1 MIGLLKKEYYLMEG
15 QMKSWLIVAIFCF
28 FYSYF
33 MNADSFL
40 FMLIILIG
48 IMSTMTVFSLDKA
61 CGWDTYAISLPLTR
75 KEIVEARY
83 LFAFLIDIGVS
94 LACCLLM
101 LLRGLI
107 SGGVNIPESL
117 HSLFQILLVTILMQ
131 LLLFPVIYK
140 LGVEKARFV
149 YMAVFICLS
158 LGVLGLSR
166 LDDNGAV
173 LAGIRINAEKP
184 CNTGKLRP
192 LFWLLPACFF
202 PCGFLSVS
210 MKNKNFEN
218 LTDTYESFLHTFCKN
233 PDNNN
238 KPIQKGMHKNG

>member
-15 QMKSWLIVAIFCF
+15 QMKSWLIVAVFCF

-101 LLRGLI
+101 LLRRLMN
-107 SGGVNIPESL
+107 GGVNIPESL

-158 LGVLGLSR
+158 LGVLGLSQ

-173 LAGIRINAEKP
+173 LAGIRINAEKIMQY
-184 CNTGKLRP
+184 GEIAAVILAAAG
-192 LFWLLPACFF
+192 L
-202 PCGFLSVS
+202 FLSLWLSVRI
-210 MKNKNFEN
+210 
-218 LTDTYESFLHTFCKN
+218 YEKKEF
-233 PDNNN
+233 
-238 KPIQKGMHKNG
+238 

>member
-15 QMKSWLIVAIFCF
+15 QMKSWLIVAVFCF

-94 LACCLLM
+94 LACCLIM
-101 LLRGLI
+101 LLRGQI
-107 SGGVNIPESL
+107 NGGVNLPESL

-158 LGVLGLSR
+158 LGVLGLSQ

-173 LAGIRINAEKP
+173 LAGIRINAEKIMQY
-184 CNTGKLRP
+184 GEIAAVILAAAG
-192 LFWLLPACFF
+192 L
-202 PCGFLSVS
+202 FLSLWLSVRI
-210 MKNKNFEN
+210 
-218 LTDTYESFLHTFCKN
+218 YEKKEF
-233 PDNNN
+233 
-238 KPIQKGMHKNG
+238 

>member
-15 QMKSWLIVAIFCF
+15 QMKSWLIVAVFCF

-83 LFAFLIDIGVS
+83 LFAFLIDIGAS

-107 SGGVNIPESL
+107 KGGVNIPESL

-158 LGVLGLSR
+158 LGVLGLSQ

-173 LAGIRINAEKP
+173 LAGIRINAEKIMQY
-184 CNTGKLRP
+184 GEIAAVILAAAG
-192 LFWLLPACFF
+192 L
-202 PCGFLSVS
+202 FLSLWLSVRI
-210 MKNKNFEN
+210 
-218 LTDTYESFLHTFCKN
+218 YEKKEF
-233 PDNNN
+233 
-238 KPIQKGMHKNG
+238 

>member
-1 MIGLLKKEYYLMEG
+1 MEG
-15 QMKSWLIVAIFCF
+15 QMKSWLIVAVFCF

-107 SGGVNIPESL
+107 KGGVNIPESL

-158 LGVLGLSR
+158 LGVLGLSQ

-173 LAGIRINAEKP
+173 LAGIRINAEKIMQY
-184 CNTGKLRP
+184 GEIAAVILAAAG
-192 LFWLLPACFF
+192 L
-202 PCGFLSVS
+202 FLSLWLSVRI
-210 MKNKNFEN
+210 
-218 LTDTYESFLHTFCKN
+218 YEKKEF
-233 PDNNN
+233 
-238 KPIQKGMHKNG
+238 

>member
-15 QMKSWLIVAIFCF
+15 QMKSWLIVAVFCF

-107 SGGVNIPESL
+107 KGGVNIPESL

-140 LGVEKARFV
+140 LGVEKARVV

-158 LGVLGLSR
+158 LGVLGLSQ

-173 LAGIRINAEKP
+173 LAGIRINAEKIMQY
-184 CNTGKLRP
+184 GEIAAVILAAAG
-192 LFWLLPACFF
+192 L
-202 PCGFLSVS
+202 FLSLWLSVRI
-210 MKNKNFEN
+210 
-218 LTDTYESFLHTFCKN
+218 YEKKEF
-233 PDNNN
+233 
-238 KPIQKGMHKNG
+238 

>member
-15 QMKSWLIVAIFCF
+15 QMKSWLIVAVFCF

-107 SGGVNIPESL
+107 KGGVNLPESL

-158 LGVLGLSR
+158 LGVLGLSQ

-173 LAGIRINAEKP
+173 LAGIRINAEKIMQY
-184 CNTGKLRP
+184 GEIAAVILAAAG
-192 LFWLLPACFF
+192 L
-202 PCGFLSVS
+202 FLSLWLSVRI
-210 MKNKNFEN
+210 
-218 LTDTYESFLHTFCKN
+218 YEKKEF
-233 PDNNN
+233 
-238 KPIQKGMHKNG
+238 

>member
-15 QMKSWLIVAIFCF
+15 QMKSWLIVAVFCF

-40 FMLIILIG
+40 FMLITLIG

-101 LLRGLI
+101 LLRGQI
-107 SGGVNIPESL
+107 NGGVNLPESL

-158 LGVLGLSR
+158 LGVLGLSQ

-173 LAGIRINAEKP
+173 LAGIRINAEKIMQY
-184 CNTGKLRP
+184 GEIAAVILAAAG
-192 LFWLLPACFF
+192 L
-202 PCGFLSVS
+202 FLSLWLSVRI
-210 MKNKNFEN
+210 
-218 LTDTYESFLHTFCKN
+218 YEKKEF
-233 PDNNN
+233 
-238 KPIQKGMHKNG
+238 

>member
-15 QMKSWLIVAIFCF
+15 QMKSWLIVAVFCF

-101 LLRGLI
+101 LLRRLMN
-107 SGGVNIPESL
+107 GGVNIPESL

-158 LGVLGLSR
+158 LGVLGLSQ

-173 LAGIRINAEKP
+173 LAGIRINAEKIMQY
-184 CNTGKLRP
+184 GEAAAVILAVAG
-192 LFWLLPACFF
+192 L
-202 PCGFLSVS
+202 FLSLWLSVHI
-210 MKNKNFEN
+210 
-218 LTDTYESFLHTFCKN
+218 YEKQEF
-233 PDNNN
+233 
-238 KPIQKGMHKNG
+238 

>member
-1 MIGLLKKEYYLMEG
+1 MIGLLKQEYYLMEG
-15 QMKSWLIVAIFCF
+15 QMKSWLIVAVFCF

-101 LLRGLI
+101 LLRGLMN
-107 SGGVNIPESL
+107 GGVNIPESL

-158 LGVLGLSR
+158 LGVLGLSQ

-173 LAGIRINAEKP
+173 LAGIRINAEKIMQY
-184 CNTGKLRP
+184 GEIAAVILAAAG
-192 LFWLLPACFF
+192 L
-202 PCGFLSVS
+202 FLSLWLSVHI
-210 MKNKNFEN
+210 
-218 LTDTYESFLHTFCKN
+218 YEKQEF
-233 PDNNN
+233 
-238 KPIQKGMHKNG
+238 

>member
-15 QMKSWLIVAIFCF
+15 QMKSWLIVAVFCF

-101 LLRGLI
+101 LLRGQI
-107 SGGVNIPESL
+107 NGGVNLPESL

-158 LGVLGLSR
+158 LGVLCLSQ

-173 LAGIRINAEKP
+173 LAGIRINAEKIMQY
-184 CNTGKLRP
+184 GEIAAVILAAAG
-192 LFWLLPACFF
+192 L
-202 PCGFLSVS
+202 FLSLWLSVRI
-210 MKNKNFEN
+210 
-218 LTDTYESFLHTFCKN
+218 YEKKEF
-233 PDNNN
+233 
-238 KPIQKGMHKNG
+238 